1 MGAGLSCAEP
11 RPTTTRRRIWAS
23 RTGGAGGRSNRE
35 RLWRLLEFLQVA
47 QREGPYCLALALWAP
62 PGTLARPEERRDGDR
77 LSSRRGRL
85 HQGQRRDSADGHR
98 GRNRPVA
105 ASYQPTGPG
114 YPSGC
119 PGPSSYPR
127 AIWLTWGM
135 RWPPSGGMM
144 PAGKGNEKRRHR
156 VMRMFVLV
164 EPKFFA
170 PPEVF
175 PALMEGFAAWRDAH
189 RERME
194 AGSVWRPS
202 SSSLEAAGASASS
215 TCPTRRP

>member
-1 MGAGLSCAEP
+1 MRCESSPRGL
-11 RPTTTRRRIWAS
+11 
-23 RTGGAGGRSNRE
+23 
-35 RLWRLLEFLQVA
+35 
-47 QREGPYCLALALWAP
+47 
-62 PGTLARPEERRDGDR
+62 PGSVSGEA
-77 LSSRRGRL
+77 
-85 HQGQRRDSADGHR
+85 
-98 GRNRPVA
+98 
-105 ASYQPTGPG
+105 YPTGPD

-119 PGPSSYPR
+119 PGPSSYLR

-135 RWPPSGGMM
+135 RLPLSGGIM

-156 VMRMFVLV
+156 VMRVFVLV

-194 AGSVWRPS
+194 AFEFFAGGGGGFGIFNVPDEATLNRIMVEYPLTPYSEITVRPILDGDTALGQWRGNKG
-202 SSSLEAAGASASS
+202 AKRGAGGPGGAGGRWG
-215 TCPTRRP
+215 TQ